1 MNKIKNLMNK
11 NKPLLKAL
19 STSEINNRY
28 YKISPVR

>member
-1 MNKIKNLMNK
+1 MNKD
-11 NKPLLKAL
+11 KPLLKAL